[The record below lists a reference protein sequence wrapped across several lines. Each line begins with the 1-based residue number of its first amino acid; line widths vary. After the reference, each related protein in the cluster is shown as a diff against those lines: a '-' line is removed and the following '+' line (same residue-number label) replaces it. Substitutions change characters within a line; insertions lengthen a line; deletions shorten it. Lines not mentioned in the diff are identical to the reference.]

1 MTTGLLYLLVT
12 DLGYANTPDIVWEK
26 LDVID
31 GDTELVNS
39 DFLRAEEQASL
50 SDSLLSGPTLSP
62 EQLLAQSSQTD
73 ADYHLALH
81 LSMQDQQDDG
91 LAGTAIDQDAAQS
104 ALDDEEGQLIAAATE
119 ESLRSYHGIAAPE
132 TEPSTGSSQRP
143 PPPDVEMHDASKSW
157 TVVNVPPTPG
167 GGTASGKTGT
177 VVSLPPTGHVPPAAA
192 GALDPTRVTV
202 AVGIPLGSTVNVTV
216 QHMNRHAGAAAAAPE
231 TAQPVSP
238 PRNLLQ
244 EEQQRADELLAM
256 QLQNEQEEASLHL
269 ARQLQAEEDGRGR
282 ATQQPPAAPS
292 NVPRPSHQRQVQQRR
307 PPPATSSSSS
317 NRNNKDSSC
326 TIS

>member
-1 MTTGLLYLLVT
+1 LLYLLVT

-39 DFLRAEEQASL
+39 EFLRAGEQASL

-62 EQLLAQSSQTD
+62 EQLLAQASQTD

-81 LSMQDQQDDG
+81 LSMQDQQDQQDDG
-91 LAGTAIDQDAAQS
+91 LAGTAINQNAAQS
-104 ALDDEEGQLIAAATE
+104 TLDDEEGQLIAAATE
-119 ESLRSYHGIAAPE
+119 ESLRSYHGIASP
-132 TEPSTGSSQRP
+132 EPSTGSSQRP
-143 PPPDVEMHDASKSW
+143 PPPDVERNDATKSW
-157 TVVNVPPTPG
+157 TVVNSPPTPG
-167 GGTASGKTGT
+167 GGTASGNAGT

-202 AVGIPLGSTVNVTV
+202 AVGIPLGSTVSATV

-231 TAQPVSP
+231 TAQPANP

-292 NVPRPSHQRQVQQRR
+292 NVPRPGHQRQAQQRR